1 VENNKPTI
9 VRLGTRGS
17 LLARMQSEWVA
28 AELRRLK
35 PGVQIELSIL
45 KTTGDRVTDRPLHD
59 IGGKGLFTKEL
70 EQALLNHEID
80 FAVHSYKDVPVT
92 MPLVDV
98 SDLVIASVP
107 AREDA
112 RDVLVA
118 GPQIKAIDD
127 LPRGSK
133 VGTGSLRRQCQLLN
147 QRPDLNIVPIRGNI
161 DTRLRKQRDGEVDAV
176 ILAAAG
182 LIRSNLFDATEM
194 TAIPIQR
201 MIPAAAQGA
210 LALQCRGVDEST
222 GQLLGLINDLTT
234 KSCTDIE
241 RGVIQMLNA
250 DCHSPIGVYARMIDV
265 KNVEVQISI
274 GKEGITKVTNLR
286 VASDLKNVFVDIK
299 KTLATHQIPS

>member
-1 VENNKPTI
+1 VTNNESTI

-35 PGVQIELSIL
+35 PGVQIELTIL
-45 KTTGDRVTDRPLHD
+45 KTTGDRVNDRPLHD

-70 EQALLNHEID
+70 EQALLNNDID

-98 SDLVIASVP
+98 SDLVIVSVP

-118 GPQIKAIDD
+118 APHIRSIDD
-127 LPRGSK
+127 LHGGSK

-147 QRPDLNIVPIRGNI
+147 HRPDLTIVPIRGNI

-182 LIRSNLFDATEM
+182 LIRANLFDAATM
-194 TAIPIQR
+194 IAIPIEK

-210 LALQCRGVDEST
+210 LALQCRAADET
-222 GQLLGLINDLTT
+222 TRQLLKLMNDPAT

-241 RGVIQMLNA
+241 RAVIQMLNA
-250 DCHSPIGVYARMIDV
+250 DCHSPIGVYARMIDIE
-265 KNVEVQISI
+265 NVEVRISI
-274 GKEGITKVTNLR
+274 GSEGIAQVTNLLIK
-286 VASDLKNVFVDIK
+286 SNFKNVLDAVG
-299 KTLATHQIPS
+299 KTLATNSIL